1 MAVNQHFLPTT
12 SAVSSADEK
21 AGEEDKE
28 VGEEEPLIQ
37 MVECQIWQDDDRVK
51 PWSSPCT
58 YSGRLLRIQ
67 CQEEMILQ
75 TIARG
80 TILSNHICGSRRR
93 IPPANL
99 WPRQTLLG
107 HCLFSVAPPPPACSH
122 LQPDPLLPTS
132 LFDLYS
138 QHISTN
144 RRCSSSM
151 ERSTTKVHLSR
162 PSPVLAQT
170 RSIALEQQRRH
181 TPSLCSIVTKPSLE
195 RTASQTSSA
204 LKVTLSSYP
213 ANSHLLSCCL
223 LSSIFVTSRERRR
236 NPRHPLPLPLHP
248 LLPAVSSLAIYTI
261 VAIILSAPSPAA
273 AAFYSPTPATGHPLA
288 IAASDTT
295 LSFLLLNRSRP

>member
-58 YSGRLLRIQ
+58 YSGRLLRI
-67 CQEEMILQ
+67 
-75 TIARG
+75 
-80 TILSNHICGSRRR
+80 HRRR

-248 LLPAVSSLAIYTI
+248 LLPAVSSLAIYTV